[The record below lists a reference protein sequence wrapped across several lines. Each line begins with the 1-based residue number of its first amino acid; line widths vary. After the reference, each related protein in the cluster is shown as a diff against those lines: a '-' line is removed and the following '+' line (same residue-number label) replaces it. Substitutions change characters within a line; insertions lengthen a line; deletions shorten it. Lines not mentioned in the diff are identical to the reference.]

1 MRKIIRKTISYLRQG
16 LHNAGCAFGHAFG
29 FAFAFVF
36 ACIFACV
43 TLTSCGS
50 GQDNVPLYEYDVYY
64 LNKENTKVL
73 RVDYESQLENTEEN
87 TKVLVRELIYVLSNV
102 AEKPEYVPPISGN
115 VVLLNYTLED
125 GQLTLDFSELYYKQ
139 DKIQEILGRAAIVR
153 TLSQLRGIRTVSFSV
168 LEMPLTDSA
177 GLPVGTMTAESFID
191 NAGTDI
197 NAYEQA
203 QLHLYFANEEGDK
216 LVIVNRKV
224 MYNSNISM
232 EKLVMDELV
241 KGPVTPEGE
250 EPEAYPTI
258 NPETVVQGVT
268 VKDGVCYVNLS
279 EAFLTQIYNVTT
291 DVTLYSI
298 ANSLAELPN
307 VNKVQ
312 ISIDGES
319 NMMFRESVNL
329 TTVFERNLD
338 IMEE

>member
-1 MRKIIRKTISYLRQG
+1 MRKMIRKTISYLCQEFR
-16 LHNAGCAFGHAFG
+16 NAGHTSRYAFGG
-29 FAFAFVF
+29 VF
-36 ACIFACV
+36 ALLFACM
-43 TLTSCGS
+43 TLTACGS
-50 GQDNVPLYEYDVYY
+50 DQKDVPVYKYDVYY

-73 RVDYESQLENTEEN
+73 RVDYESQLDNTEEN
-87 TKVLVRELIYVLSNV
+87 TKALIREMIYVLSNV

-115 VVLLNYTLED
+115 VVLADYALED

-168 LEMPLTDSA
+168 LDMPLTDSA
-177 GLPVGTMTAESFID
+177 GLPVGTMTADSFID
-191 NAGTDI
+191 NAGTEI

-203 QLHLYFANEEGDK
+203 QLHLYFANEEGDR
-216 LVIVNRKV
+216 LVIENRKV

-258 NPETVVQGVT
+258 NPETMVQGVT

-279 EAFLTQIYNVTT
+279 EDFLTQIYNVTT
-291 DVTLYSI
+291 EVTLYSI
-298 ANSLAELPN
+298 ANSLAELPD

-312 ISIDGES
+312 ISINGES

-329 TTVFERNLD
+329 TTIFERNLD